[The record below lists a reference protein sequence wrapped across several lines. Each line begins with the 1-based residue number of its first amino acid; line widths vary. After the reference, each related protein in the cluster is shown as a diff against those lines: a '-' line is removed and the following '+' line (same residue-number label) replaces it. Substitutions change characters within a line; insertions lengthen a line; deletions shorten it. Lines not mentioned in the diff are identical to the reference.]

1 MTIFCFVFKL
11 IFERFKRG
19 RNFKRKVMK
28 TKKPPSPLLPTE
40 CMEQIF
46 KYLLQ
51 LEDAKLYSSL
61 LVNRYWCKNVV
72 PFLWN
77 RPFSIVSNQNSFK
90 LLRTFFLCFNNEEF
104 NLLNSLL
111 NPYKIKIPSSNFNQ
125 TKLNYSIYLQELSF
139 KDLEICVSSTI
150 HKWYGNNNNNYYYP
164 DQMKILLDSL
174 LQFFF
179 KKSTNL
185 YSLKLDT
192 YFDFLDIPNFSNY
205 FSQFQFGLFQITKFQ
220 IIYNKPITKN
230 TIHFLK
236 LISCT
241 CKQIHT
247 LDIKFQSYDYNAE
260 VIHHLSNIII
270 SQNNLIEFSISN
282 IMINFEQI
290 LISLQSHKNYLH
302 SIKLDC
308 VYLTETSMILLNN
321 LQNLKNLYLY
331 YCEGLS
337 NTILDGS
344 FILQKLHI
352 IYSLKLQNL
361 TLSMLQVYG
370 KSLRQLGLNIHD
382 LEVAGDIAFSYCTN
396 ISELVLIIYNPTH
409 LSGYDTWK
417 KEKWKERLD
426 QLVLSQRINL
436 SSLSIHDHNNY
447 NNLGKFIF

>member
-1 MTIFCFVFKL
+1 MMTIFCFVFKL
-11 IFERFKRG
+11 LVERFKRK
-19 RNFKRKVMK
+19 RNFKRKLTKIKK
-28 TKKPPSPLLPTE
+28 TSSPSPLLPTE

-46 KYLLQ
+46 KYVLQ
-51 LEDAKLYSSL
+51 VEDAKLYSSL

-77 RPFSIVSNQNSFK
+77 RPFSLVSNQNCFK
-90 LLRTFFLCFNNEEF
+90 LLKTFFSCFNKEDY

-111 NPYKIKIPSSNFNQ
+111 KPYKIKIPSLNNR

-150 HKWYGNNNNNYYYP
+150 RKWYGKKNNYYP
-164 DQMKILLDSL
+164 DQMKILIDSL

-179 KKSTNL
+179 KNSINL
-185 YSLKLDT
+185 YSLNLDN

-205 FSQFQFGLFQITKFQ
+205 FFKSQFGLGQITKFQ

-236 LISCT
+236 LISIN

-247 LDIKFQSYDYNAE
+247 LDIKLQSFDYNAE

-270 SQNNLIEFSISN
+270 SQNNLIEFNISN
-282 IMINFEQI
+282 IMLNFEQI
-290 LISLQSHKNYLH
+290 MISLQSHKNYLY

-308 VYLTETSMILLNN
+308 VYLTEYSMILLNN
-321 LQNLKNLYLY
+321 FHNLKNLYLY

-337 NTILDGS
+337 NTILEGN

-352 IYSLKLQNL
+352 LYSLKLQYI
-361 TLSMLQVYG
+361 TLSMLRVYG
-370 KSLRQLGLNIHD
+370 NSLKQLGLNIHD
-382 LEVAGDIAFSYCTN
+382 LEIAGDIALDYCTN
-396 ISELVLIIYNPTH
+396 INELVVIIYNPTH

-436 SSLSIHDHNNY
+436 SSLSVHDHD
-447 NNLGKFIF
+447 NLCIDE

>member
-1 MTIFCFVFKL
+1 
-11 IFERFKRG
+11 
-19 RNFKRKVMK
+19 MK

-46 KYLLQ
+46 NYLLQ
-51 LEDAKLYSSL
+51 VEDSKLYPSL

-77 RPFSIVSNQNSFK
+77 RPFSIVSNQNCFK

-111 NPYKIKIPSSNFNQ
+111 NPYKIKIPSSNFNHQ

-150 HKWYGNNNNNYYYP
+150 HKWYGKNSYNNYYP
-164 DQMKILLDSL
+164 DQMKILLNSL
-174 LQFFF
+174 LKFFF

-185 YSLKLDT
+185 YSLNLDT

-205 FSQFQFGLFQITKFQ
+205 FSQ
-220 IIYNKPITKN
+220 
-230 TIHFLK
+230 
-236 LISCT
+236 
-241 CKQIHT
+241 
-247 LDIKFQSYDYNAE
+247 
-260 VIHHLSNIII
+260 
-270 SQNNLIEFSISN
+270 SQ
-282 IMINFEQI
+282 
-290 LISLQSHKNYLH
+290 Y
-302 SIKLDC
+302 DC

-321 LQNLKNLYLY
+321 LHNLKNLYLY

-352 IYSLKLQNL
+352 IYSLKLQNI
-361 TLSMLQVYG
+361 TLSMLRVYG

-382 LEVAGDIAFSYCTN
+382 LEVAGDIAFNYCTN
-396 ISELVLIIYNPTH
+396 INELVLIIYNPTH
-409 LSGYDTWK
+409 LTGYDTWK

-436 SSLSIHDHNNY
+436 SSLSIHD
-447 NNLGKFIF
+447 NNLDIYVNRLFYT